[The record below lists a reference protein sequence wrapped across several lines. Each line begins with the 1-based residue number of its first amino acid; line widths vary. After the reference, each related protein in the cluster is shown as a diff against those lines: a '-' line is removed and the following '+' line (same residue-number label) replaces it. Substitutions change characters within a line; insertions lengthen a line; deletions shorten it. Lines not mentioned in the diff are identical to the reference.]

1 MKRTSQ
7 LLQAFAA
14 LAALAA
20 LLAVVHPAAGQSTAL
35 RSAPFSAGESMQYT
49 VGYGLLPAGTLEI
62 GIENL
67 DTLAGRPAYHI
78 VFRAESNQAISYV
91 YDINSVEESWF
102 DAREFYSLRYR
113 RESTEN
119 EKTRTKE
126 YVFDQQRQVRIEP
139 DGDVSPASPRAV
151 DQVAMFYYVRLLPLE
166 PGSKFVLRN
175 QANPDDNPLTIHVL
189 KRERVKVPAGTYDTY
204 VLDLDVKTDSGLF
217 KEGGE
222 NRIWVT
228 ADPQHVPVKISS
240 KIGPGS
246 FQAELVDYSRGAPLT
261 SAR

>member
-1 MKRTSQ
+1 MKRST
-7 LLQAFAA
+7 LPCL
-14 LAALAA
+14 A
-20 LLAVVHPAAGQSTAL
+20 LLALAVGPLTVRPAAAQNGTGL
-35 RSAPFSAGESMQYT
+35 RSAPFFPGESMEYA

-62 GIENL
+62 GIDEL
-67 DTLAGRPAYHI
+67 DTLDGRPAYHI
-78 VFRAESNQAISYV
+78 VFKAESNRAISYI

-119 EKTRTKE
+119 DKTRKKE

-139 DGDVSPASPRAV
+139 DGDESPASPRAV

-175 QANPDDNPLTIHVL
+175 QADPDDNPITINVL
-189 KRERVKVPAGTYDTY
+189 KRERVKVPAGTFETY
-204 VLDLDVKTDSGLF
+204 VLDLDVKTDGGLF
-217 KEGGE
+217 KKGGE

-228 ADPQHVPVKISS
+228 ADARHVPVKISS
-240 KIGPGS
+240 KVGLGS
-246 FQAELVDYSRGAPLT
+246 FQAELVDYARGVPVT

>member
-1 MKRTSQ
+1 MKRN
-7 LLQAFAA
+7 LLI
-14 LAALAA
+14 
-20 LLAVVHPAAGQSTAL
+20 LLATLALGLVGLTAPVAAQTNSI
-35 RSAPFSAGESMQYT
+35 RSAPFYPGESMEYA
-49 VGYGLLPAGTLEI
+49 VGYGRLPAGSLEI
-62 GIENL
+62 GIEEL
-67 DTLAGRPAYHI
+67 DTLDGRPAYHI
-78 VFRAESNQAISYV
+78 VFQAASNQAISYI
-91 YDINSVEESWF
+91 YDINSREESWF

-119 EKTRTKE
+119 DKTRTKE

-175 QANPDDNPLTIHVL
+175 QADPDDNPLTVEVL
-189 KRERVKVPAGTYDTY
+189 KRERVKVPAGTFDAY
-204 VLDLDVKTDSGLF
+204 VLDLDVKTDGGLF
-217 KEGGE
+217 KKGGE

-228 ADPQHVPVKISS
+228 TDSRHVPVKISS
-240 KIGPGS
+240 KVGIGS
-246 FQAELVDYSRGAPLT
+246 FEAELVDYARGAPVP

>member
-1 MKRTSQ
+1 MKPS
-7 LLQAFAA
+7 LHIL
-14 LAALAA
+14 LAALA
-20 LLAVVHPAAGQSTAL
+20 LAIVGLAAPAAAQTNSI
-35 RSAPFSAGESMQYT
+35 RSAPFYPGESMEYA
-49 VGYGLLPAGTLEI
+49 VGYGRLPAGSLEI
-62 GIENL
+62 GIEEL
-67 DTLAGRPAYHI
+67 DTLDGRPAYHI
-78 VFRAESNQAISYV
+78 VFQAASNQAISYI
-91 YDINSVEESWF
+91 YDINSREESWF

-119 EKTRTKE
+119 DKTRTKE

-175 QANPDDNPLTIHVL
+175 QADPDDNPLTVEVL
-189 KRERVKVPAGTYDTY
+189 KRERVKVPAGTFDAY
-204 VLDLDVKTDSGLF
+204 VLDLDVKTDGGLF
-217 KEGGE
+217 KKGGE

-228 ADPQHVPVKISS
+228 TDARHVPVKISS
-240 KIGPGS
+240 KVGIGS
-246 FQAELVDYSRGAPLT
+246 FEAELVDYARGAPVP

>member
-1 MKRTSQ
+1 MKRS
-7 LLQAFAA
+7 LHILVAA
-14 LAALAA
+14 LALALVGVTA
-20 LLAVVHPAAGQSTAL
+20 PAAAQTSSI
-35 RSAPFSAGESMQYT
+35 RSAPFYPGESMEYA
-49 VGYGLLPAGTLEI
+49 VGYGRLPAGSLEI
-62 GIENL
+62 GIEEL
-67 DTLAGRPAYHI
+67 DTLDGRPAYHI
-78 VFRAESNQAISYV
+78 VFQAASNQAISYI
-91 YDINSVEESWF
+91 YDINSREESWF

-119 EKTRTKE
+119 DKTRTKE

-175 QANPDDNPLTIHVL
+175 QADPDDNPLTVEVL
-189 KRERVKVPAGTYDTY
+189 KRERVKVPAGTFDAY
-204 VLDLDVKTDSGLF
+204 VLDLDVKTDGGLF
-217 KEGGE
+217 KKGGE

-228 ADPQHVPVKISS
+228 TDSRHVPVKISS
-240 KIGPGS
+240 KVGIGS
-246 FQAELVDYSRGAPLT
+246 FEAELVDYARGAPVS